1 MPSDALDKNLP
12 PWTILKILNWTESYF
27 RSFKIDSPRLAAEI
41 LLCHC
46 LDIKRLDLYLQYDRP
61 LDKKELAFCRELI
74 SRRVQ
79 REPVAYITGN
89 KGFWESEFSVNP
101 CVLIPRP
108 DTEILVEICL
118 EILDNSHKDKDA
130 PVAQKQPVN
139 KFNDSYFK
147 FNDSYFKEALQEFH
161 IRSKNKKL
169 KILELGAGS
178 GAVIISLAKTWP
190 SNFYFA
196 MDISPAA
203 AEATACNALNILKK
217 SKLFIFAGSWF
228 SPLKRGQ
235 NFDLIVSNPPYI
247 PSKEIDTLQP
257 EIKKYEPRIALD
269 GGEDGLDSIREI
281 IAHAWKFLNPGGF
294 LLLETGCDQK
304 KNVEKI
310 AKDYA
315 SYAFVK
321 YIKDYSGHD
330 RVAVLRKK
338 SIKKEI
344 AKRSGL

>member
-1 MPSDALDKNLP
+1 MPSDASDNSSP

-27 RSFKIDSPRLAAEI
+27 KSFKIDSPRLAAEI

-46 LDIKRLDLYLQYDRP
+46 LNIKRLDLYLQYDRP
-61 LDKKELAFCRELI
+61 LGKKELASYRELI
-74 SRRVQ
+74 SRRAQ
-79 REPVAYITGN
+79 REPVAYITGK

-108 DTEILVEICL
+108 DTEVLVETCL
-118 EILDNSHKDKDA
+118 DILSK
-130 PVAQKQPVN
+130 
-139 KFNDSYFK
+139 
-147 FNDSYFKEALQEFH
+147 
-161 IRSKNKKL
+161 SKNKKKPL

-178 GAVIISLAKTWP
+178 GAVIISIAGVFS

-203 AEATACNALNILKK
+203 AEATACNARNILKEP
-217 SKLFIFAGSWF
+217 KLFIIAGSWF
-228 SPLKRGQ
+228 SPLKHRQ

-257 EIKKYEPRIALD
+257 EIRKYEPRLALD
-269 GGEDGLDSIREI
+269 GGEDGLNSIRKI

-304 KNVEKI
+304 KDVEKI
-310 AKDYA
+310 AEECS
-315 SYAFVK
+315 SYSSLK

-330 RVAVLRKK
+330 RVAVLRRKQ
-338 SIKKEI
+338 
-344 AKRSGL
+344 RP